1 MIHFTAYMQW
11 PATICT
17 INFIIEKGIH
27 LMGTFIILFVF
38 IFWLVFSKQS
48 GYINDVTTC
57 KQDERG
63 FKQYHKYNR
72 IHFIPSLSRNHS
84 STIVLC
90 YTMIYQCK
98 TCLTSGLCLP
108 GINHH

>member
-38 IFWLVFSKQS
+38 IVWLAFSKQS

-63 FKQYHKYNR
+63 FKQYHKYTF
-72 IHFIPSLSRNHS
+72 HPIPFQKSF
-84 STIVLC
+84 
-90 YTMIYQCK
+90 
-98 TCLTSGLCLP
+98 
-108 GINHH
+108 

>member
-1 MIHFTAYMQW
+1 MKHFTAYMQW

-38 IFWLVFSKQS
+38 IVWLVFSKQS

-63 FKQYHKYNR
+63 SN
-72 IHFIPSLSRNHS
+72 NTT
-84 STIVLC
+84 STIEYISSHPFPEIIPV
-90 YTMIYQCK
+90 Q
-98 TCLTSGLCLP
+98 
-108 GINHH
+108 

>member
-38 IFWLVFSKQS
+38 IVWLVFSNKVGTLMMLPLVS
-48 GYINDVTTC
+48 KMKEVSNNTT
-57 KQDERG
+57 
-63 FKQYHKYNR
+63 
-72 IHFIPSLSRNHS
+72 
-84 STIVLC
+84 STIEYISSHPFPEIIPV
-90 YTMIYQCK
+90 Q
-98 TCLTSGLCLP
+98 
-108 GINHH
+108 